1 MISWFTVS
9 NSNIRITLSKVITVL
24 LLLTL
29 DRYEILDPVRVLRI
43 SYELLYYEIILSKQ
57 KLES

>member
-1 MISWFTVS
+1 MISWFIVS

-29 DRYEILDPVRVLRI
+29 DRYEILDTVRVLRI